1 MTTRRTF
8 ATAVLATSIA
18 CHMGIIPYAWIYFHY
33 LELFRLPPHIWR
45 PVTSFF
51 LTSPQLG
58 IVMDTYFV
66 FQYASQ
72 LETSHPKFGR
82 KEDFLWY
89 LVFCGTVIIVRPP
102 PRRILD
108 PFCFVLVKPQLHT
121 SYICPDSEVP
131 LLLSR
136 FLERREITPAL
147 RPVRHS
153 QYLVRAGPRC
163 GHGGMSLWMTRVLTL
178 WTRVVLSALHY
189 SNTIIA
195 CCRVALFTIEIQ
207 CAWLT

>member
-1 MTTRRTF
+1 MITRRTF

-18 CHMGIIPYAWIYFHY
+18 CHMGIMPYGWIYFHY
-33 LELFRLPPHIWR
+33 LELFRLPPQIWR
-45 PVTSFF
+45 PVTSFL

-72 LETSHPKFGR
+72 LETTHPKFGR

-89 LVFCGTVIIVRPP
+89 LVFCGTVIIVGSTPNT
-102 PRRILD
+102 LSAL
-108 PFCFVLVKPQLHT
+108 PFPVIPVPQLHT
-121 SYICPDSEVP
+121 SCICPDSEVP

-136 FLERREITPAL
+136 FLKRREITPAL

-153 QYLVRAGPRC
+153 QYLVKGRFAVWAWWDVSMDDSGLDICGLGWFRAPYITPT
-163 GHGGMSLWMTRVLTL
+163 SSPLA
-178 WTRVVLSALHY
+178 VVLHY
-189 SNTIIA
+189 LMSKSY
-195 CCRVALFTIEIQ
+195 VHG
-207 CAWLT
+207 

>member
-1 MTTRRTF
+1 
-8 ATAVLATSIA
+8 
-18 CHMGIIPYAWIYFHY
+18 MGIAPYSWIYFHY
-33 LELFRLPPHIWR
+33 LELFRLPPQIWR

-72 LETSHPKFGR
+72 LETAHPKFGR

-89 LVFCGTVIIVRPP
+89 LVFCGTVIIVRL
-102 PRRILD
+102 PRQHSIRS
-108 PFCFVLVKPQLHT
+108 VLSFQLPQLHT

-147 RPVRHS
+147 RSVRHS

-163 GHGGMSLWMTRVLTL
+163 GHGGMSLWMTRVLISVDPGGFERPTL
-178 WTRVVLSALHY
+178 LQHY
-189 SNTIIA
+189 HYLLWSCTVYNRNSMCMA
-195 CCRVALFTIEIQ
+195 NM
-207 CAWLT
+207 

>member
-1 MTTRRTF
+1 MPTGAPQPLRGKHSSHASHLVRATGVDSATRRTF
-8 ATAVLATSIA
+8 ATGVLVTSIA
-18 CHMGIIPYAWIYFHY
+18 CHMHIMPYAWIYFHY
-33 LELFRLPPHIWR
+33 LELFRLPPQIWR
-45 PVTSFF
+45 LVTSF
-51 LTSPQLG
+51 LLSSPQLG

-72 LETSHPKFGR
+72 LETTHPKFGR

-89 LVFCGTVIIVRPP
+89 LVFCGAVIIVSRP
-102 PRRILD
+102 RNKHKL
-108 PFCFVLVKPQLHT
+108 FCSCPALPVPQLHT

-153 QYLVRAGPRC
+153 QYLVKGRSAVWAWWDVFMDDSGLDLC
-163 GHGGMSLWMTRVLTL
+163 GLGW
-178 WTRVVLSALHY
+178 
-189 SNTIIA
+189 
-195 CCRVALFTIEIQ
+195 F
-207 CAWLT
+207 

>member
-1 MTTRRTF
+1 
-8 ATAVLATSIA
+8 
-18 CHMGIIPYAWIYFHY
+18 MGIAPYSWIYFHY
-33 LELFRLPPHIWR
+33 LELFRIPPQIWR
-45 PVTSFF
+45 IVTSFF
-51 LTSPQLG
+51 LSSPQLG

-72 LETSHPKFGR
+72 LETAHPKFGR

-89 LVFCGTVIIVRPP
+89 LVFCGTVIIVSLPRQHPIRSVLSLQFPP
-102 PRRILD
+102 
-108 PFCFVLVKPQLHT
+108 LHT

-147 RPVRHS
+147 RSVRHS

-163 GHGGMSLWMTRVLTL
+163 GHGGMSLWMTRVLISVDLGGFERPTL
-178 WTRVVLSALHY
+178 LQHY
-189 SNTIIA
+189 HY
-195 CCRVALFTIEIQ
+195 L
-207 CAWLT
+207 L